1 MDIFGYQVSLTAIV
15 AIISALGVI
24 GALVFNG
31 LTLRRDQKSRHY
43 QAFMDLQ
50 KERDEIQMVYP
61 EIVDIIQL
69 KPTEVAN
76 LPVER
81 KNKLRTYQW
90 KFIQF
95 HDKVAHLALTGVIPK
110 SIPKYFEDTFPSA
123 FTMIDFAVQPDVVRE
138 SAKYLLEWC
147 KREKIIVER

>member
-1 MDIFGYQVSLTAIV
+1 MGLTDIV
-15 AIISALGVI
+15 AIVSALGVI

-50 KERDEIQMVYP
+50 KERDEIQKKFPDIRDLLRLEESELKKHP
-61 EIVDIIQL
+61 EERQ
-69 KPTEVAN
+69 
-76 LPVER
+76 VECR
-81 KNKLRTYQW
+81 MYKW

-110 SIPKYFEDTFPSA
+110 SIPKYFEDTFPTA
-123 FTMIDFAVQPDVVRE
+123 LDLMDFTPHPDKIKEYLKYVQ
-138 SAKYLLEWC
+138 KWC
-147 KREKIIVER
+147 EQENITISDDPERQK